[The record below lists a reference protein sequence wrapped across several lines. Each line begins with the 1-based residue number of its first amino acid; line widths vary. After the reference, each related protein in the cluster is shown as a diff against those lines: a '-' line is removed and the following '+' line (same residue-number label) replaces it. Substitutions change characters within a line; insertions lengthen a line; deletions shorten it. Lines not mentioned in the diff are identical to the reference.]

1 MFVNQI
7 WGIIAVKGVYIG
19 QYVRFSL
26 HSHININIHP
36 QYRLSVSS
44 IRYVVF
50 VKKAKTVCGTVC
62 CAVIVEVQVNL
73 HNKTLNTRGETVHR
87 SHGSVSNFF
96 RVRYN
101 FVTVGWKQTNKQK
114 IQARFLYWCA
124 GSARFPSYSTWDTCY
139 SLLCTKQQR
148 VKVHIVVSHMFY
160 SAMSLALPSFT
171 CRGHS
176 STVLVS
182 VLPLH
187 YSC

>member
-114 IQARFLYWCA
+114 IQARFLYWC
-124 GSARFPSYSTWDTCY
+124 RFRPV
-139 SLLCTKQQR
+139 SLLFHVGYLLQP
-148 VKVHIVVSHMFY
+148 VVHKAAKGESTH
-160 SAMSLALPSFT
+160 
-171 CRGHS
+171 CR
-176 STVLVS
+176 
-182 VLPLH
+182 
-187 YSC
+187 